1 MPNLCVS
8 RTARACQREDALLDG
23 LCAACF
29 SLTRLEPLAKEALRA
44 DQIAKTCRE
53 NWKAQSDRLQ
63 AALRARGPA
72 FTPRAEF
79 FKGLSGLP
87 ETIRQELRD
96 AAPAF
101 SQAAR
106 DHCLDCFLPV
116 AKCEC
121 VGGSRV
127 SARIDPVVAAATRQK
142 QQAQA
147 KKLAKAASKPSTSAS
162 RSPRRHV
169 EEEW

>member
-8 RTARACQREDALLDG
+8 RTAKACKPAEPLLDG
-23 LCAACF
+23 LCEACF
-29 SLTRLEPLAKEALRA
+29 ALTRLEPLAKEKLRA
-44 DQIAKTCRE
+44 LEIARTCQANWQQQI
-53 NWKAQSDRLQ
+53 DRLN
-63 AALRARGPA
+63 AARRARGPA

-79 FKGLSGLP
+79 FKGLNGLP

-96 AAPAF
+96 AAVASPPAF

-116 AKCEC
+116 SQCEC

-127 SARIDPVVAAATRQK
+127 SARIDPTVAAATRQK

-147 KKLAKAASKPSTSAS
+147 KKLAKASAS